1 MFLPSLRQLQY
12 LIALND
18 EKSFSKAAT
27 ICHVTQSTL
36 SAGIKELENILGQ
49 PVIDRSKRKVILTPL
64 GLEMVHQSEMILERA
79 QKMMNRAKSFEEPM
93 SGPLR
98 LGVIPTI
105 APYLLPDILPRIQKQ
120 FPRLELQIYEDMS
133 ERLIDSLNKGD
144 IDLALMAFPYDTPNL
159 SQKILFDEEFCLGVP
174 KARIFENENI
184 TASDLDPGE
193 LLLLEDGHCLS
204 DHALSAC
211 DIQLPKRR
219 KAYSASSLPTLMQMV
234 VSGYGITLIP
244 DMAIA
249 ARAVPKG
256 IKLIRFKHPPPLRQI
271 GLCWRT
277 GSPRIED
284 FMTLG
289 KIIGTTPA
297 PDEI

>member
-1 MFLPSLRQLQY
+1 MQLPTIRQMQY
-12 LIALND
+12 LIAL
-18 EKSFSKAAT
+18 EEHKSFSRAAKK
-27 ICHVTQSTL
+27 CFVTQSTL

-49 PVIDRSKRKVILTPL
+49 SVIDRSKRKVIFTPL
-64 GLEMVHQSEMILERA
+64 GHQILHDAHDIIARA
-79 QKMMNRAKSFEEPM
+79 EKIIEHTHSFAQPM

-105 APYLLPDILPRIQKQ
+105 APYLLPDILPRVQKQ
-120 FPRLELQIYEDMS
+120 FPQLELQLYEDMS
-133 ERLIDSLNKGD
+133 DRLLERLNSGD
-144 IDLALMAFPYDTPNL
+144 IDLALMAFPFDTPGL
-159 SQKILFDEEFCLGVP
+159 SQKILFDEEFYLAVP
-174 KARIFENENI
+174 KNRSINAENI
-184 TASDLDPGE
+184 SPAELDPGE

-219 KAYSASSLPTLMQMV
+219 RAYSASSLSTLMQMV
-234 VSGYGITLIP
+234 VSGYGITLVP
-244 DMAIA
+244 DMTIA

-256 IKLIRFKHPPPLRQI
+256 IKLVRFENPPPQRQI
-271 GLCWRT
+271 GIAWRT

>member
-18 EKSFSKAAT
+18 KKSFSKAAAT
-27 ICHVTQSTL
+27 CHVTQSTL

-174 KARIFENENI
+174 NARIFENENI